1 MAGEDAVRHA
11 GLGEAVVE
19 FQVGEDPRQVICQ
32 SVAARHAPGPSSTPS
47 TGTDFGFYAR
57 RVQRD
62 HAMSTVSDSEA
73 VSDRTQA
80 PRIRRQR
87 LGVSFQIVEPL
98 VAVADAA
105 LIVGS
110 SVIGGAAYR
119 IAVQNP
125 IDDLAT
131 YVAYGLV
138 GSIAY
143 ALAAHRSELYRLQR
157 LLQRRRDYPWVAAS
171 CLWAVL
177 VVSVVLFLL
186 KRGADVSRGSVISFS
201 VLGSI
206 TFLSWRATFKNW
218 LRRAIACGA
227 VHGRRIVM
235 LGTEKELAAVHRGEL
250 MSLCGLDEMGR
261 VLLPQND
268 CSE

>member
-11 GLGEAVVE
+11 GVGEAVVE
-19 FQVGEDPRQVICQ
+19 FQVGEDPQQVICQ
-32 SVAARHAPGPSSTPS
+32 SVARHAPGPSSTPS

-80 PRIRRQR
+80 PRIRWQR

-125 IDDLAT
+125 IGDLAP

-171 CLWAVL
+171 GLWAVL

-186 KRGADVSRGSVISFS
+186 KRGADVSRRSVISFS

-206 TFLSWRATFKNW
+206 TFLSWRGATPQLEQIANRIELDLWYINNW
-218 LRRAIACGA
+218 TLGWTCRFCCARHSISSTAKMPVERRPP
-227 VHGRRIVM
+227 
-235 LGTEKELAAVHRGEL
+235 L
-250 MSLCGLDEMGR
+250 
-261 VLLPQND
+261 
-268 CSE
+268 